1 VANGSCTFSTVAA
14 PALPGSK
21 AIAPPHFWQGRTAT
35 PKSPSII
42 PSRGLNIRQAAAYF
56 GVSPNTF
63 KKLVRLGLAPAPLK
77 LPGLDR
83 NIYDRQALD
92 DAMSARAVGS

>member
-1 VANGSCTFSTVAA
+1 MPKIRT
-14 PALPGSK
+14 PAT
-21 AIAPPHFWQGRTAT
+21 IPPR
-35 PKSPSII
+35 SLSIK
-42 PSRGLNIRQAAAYF
+42 QASAYW

-83 NIYDRQALD
+83 NIYDRLALD
-92 DAMSARAVGS
+92 AAMSSLAARAG

>member
-1 VANGSCTFSTVAA
+1 MSKPPST
-14 PALPGSK
+14 
-21 AIAPPHFWQGRTAT
+21 IPP
-35 PKSPSII
+35 
-42 PSRGLNIRQAAAYF
+42 RGLNIRQAAAYW

-63 KKLVRLGLAPAPLK
+63 KKLVRLGLAPQPLR

-92 DAMSARAVGS
+92 EAMTSRAVAP